1 MKHLGFYFRHAL
13 SHMNRNRQRTLF
25 VLFCIAVGVAAV
37 VSLRTLGLMIGDA
50 LTGNLQETNR
60 GDMVITAPDA
70 LQALTGRDQE
80 VDKALVEGGGLFETA
95 TFSDLGIERIQAWA
109 AKNGYDL
116 LLAARNQVPGR
127 VRPAANTA
135 DQRVENA
142 NIYAIQPDGYP
153 FYSQVTFIDPPN
165 ATLAETLAAPNSI
178 VLTARLAD
186 SLQLSLGDAVRIAG
200 PDEFTITGI
209 VDDGSE
215 ASLSDPNTYLFPFAY
230 IAYDTGTA
238 LLATKAD
245 TIYVRTLAGSDV
257 ATIQQAFEEEFPGLG
272 LSTTADLRERNSR
285 VSDIVTRFITTMG
298 LVSLLIGG
306 IGIVNTMIV
315 VVSRRALE
323 IGVLKTIGLQGSQ
336 ITLMFLIEA
345 LLLGIMGSLLGVG
358 LGLGLVVVLQAITER
373 VFAQALDFALYPEA
387 MLLGFITGV
396 IVTLVF
402 GFLPT
407 IAAGRVRPNVVL
419 SPGDAVIP
427 RSGRVVSLIIILLMT
442 GVMGLMVGFI
452 LQNYLAGLGVAYL
465 TLVVLAA
472 CTIAFWLLAVIFSRL
487 PSFGSIYLKLAQRA
501 VGANAG
507 RTASTLLALVVG
519 MFSLSL
525 ILLMTRS
532 LVNVVNDV
540 LETQLGG
547 NLLASTES
555 AEAGAAL
562 EAQLADLPAVRA
574 YDITVVYNSEI
585 VAINGSRDM
594 DALLAAATAAG
605 EAELFGEQGRGSGAE
620 AGTGSDGGFL
630 AQIDPVAIQLNL
642 LLQGMTLQR
651 ASDYRGTYEVA
662 RGQALPAGGDT
673 PTLILQESMATRWL
687 GLDVG
692 DTMTLRFPAG
702 QESTITIG
710 GIIAEADP
718 SQVNISTGSGANAIM
733 TDNSLPAGV
742 DPQPPAYVIDVDPDQ
757 LNQTINTL
765 GHIDG
770 VYAFDISQ
778 ISALIN
784 RLFSQ
789 IAALPLVVAI
799 LALFASSVIIA
810 NTVSLATLERR
821 REIGIMKALGL
832 QSSQVLRLLLLENGL
847 VGLLGGLIGT
857 GIGAAFIL
865 LSGILTDS
873 LGSFPIFT
881 LAALVLLAIL
891 IALGATLLTAYG
903 ASREKPLIVL
913 RYE

>member
-60 GDMVITAPDA
+60 GDIVITPPDV

-80 VDKALVEGGGLFETA
+80 VDRALIEGGGLFETA

-109 AKNGYDL
+109 AENGYDL

-127 VRPAANTA
+127 VHSTTNTT

-153 FYSQVTFIDPPN
+153 FYGQVTFIDPPN
-165 ATLAETLAAPNSI
+165 ATLAQALAAPDSI
-178 VLTARLAD
+178 VITARLAN
-186 SLQLSLGDAVRIAG
+186 SLQLSLGDAIRIAG
-200 PDEFTITGI
+200 PDQFTITGI

-230 IAYDTGTA
+230 IAYNTGTT

-245 TIYVRTLAGSDV
+245 TIYVRTPAGSDI
-257 ATIQQAFEEEFPGLG
+257 ATIQQAFAKEFPGLS

-285 VSDIVTRFITTMG
+285 ISDIVTRFITTMG

-373 VFAQALDFALYPEA
+373 VFAQTLNFALYPEA

-419 SPGDAVIP
+419 SPNDAVIP
-427 RSGRVVSLIIILLMT
+427 RSGRVISLIIILLMT
-442 GVMGLMVGFI
+442 GIMGLMVGFI

-472 CTIAFWLLAVIFSRL
+472 CTIAFWLLAFIFSRL
-487 PSFGSIYLKLAQRA
+487 PAFGSIYLKLAQRA

-562 EAQLADLPAVRA
+562 EAQLASLPAIRS

-594 DALLAAATAAG
+594 DALMAAATAAG
-605 EAELFGEQGRGSGAE
+605 QAELFGEEGASPE
-620 AGTGSDGGFL
+620 GGLL
-630 AQIDPVAIQLNL
+630 AQLDPVAIQLNL
-642 LLQGMTLQR
+642 LLQGLTLQR

-662 RGQALPAGGDT
+662 RGQALPAGDNT

-692 DTMTLRFPAG
+692 DTLTLRFPAG
-702 QESTITIG
+702 QESTVTIG
-710 GIIAEADP
+710 GIIAEIDP

-742 DPQPPAYVIDVDPDQ
+742 NPQPPAYVIDVDPNQ

-765 GHIDG
+765 SRIDG

-789 IAALPLVVAI
+789 IAALPLVVAV

-873 LGSFPIFT
+873 LGSFPILT

-891 IALGATLLTAYG
+891 IALAATLLTAYG